1 MIPAGPAPT
10 TITSQL
16 SDAHEELLAVGAAAA
31 NVAAPKTS
39 DRDIIPMMYYAAK
52 RVRAAM
58 KEWEGIEKKKNGR
71 RRWKKI
77 SERCRSA

>member
-31 NVAAPKTS
+31 NVAAPKTR
-39 DRDIIPMMYYAAK
+39 DRDIIPMMYHATK

-58 KEWEGIEKKKNGR
+58 KEWEGEKKNGR